1 MYAVSNLLISVAKL
15 LDILLS
21 LYLWVVIIRALLSWV
36 NPDPYNPIVRF
47 LYQVTEP
54 VFALVRRW
62 FPWTAMGGMDF
73 APMIIML
80 GIFFVQSFVVQT
92 LIQFAH
98 NLAR

>member
-1 MYAVSNLLISVAKL
+1 MFVVSNLIISVAKIA
-15 LDILLS
+15 DVLLS

-47 LYQVTEP
+47 LYQITEP
-54 VFALVRRW
+54 AFALVRRW
-62 FPWTAMGGMDF
+62 LPWTAMGGIDF

-80 GIFFVQSFVVQT
+80 GIFFIQSFVVQT
-92 LIQFAH
+92 LIQFAY

>member
-1 MYAVSNLLISVAKL
+1 MFVVSNLIISIAKIA
-15 LDILLS
+15 DVLLS

-47 LYQVTEP
+47 LYQITEP
-54 VFALVRRW
+54 AFALVRRW
-62 FPWTAMGGMDF
+62 LPWTAMGGIDF

-80 GIFFVQSFVVQT
+80 GIFFIQSFVVQT
-92 LIQFAH
+92 LIQFAY

>member
-1 MYAVSNLLISVAKL
+1 MYLVSNLFLAVAKI
-15 LDILLS
+15 LDVLLS
-21 LYLWVVIIRALLSWV
+21 LYLWIVIIRALMSWV
-36 NPDPYNPIVRF
+36 NPDPNNPIVRF

-62 FPWTAMGGMDF
+62 FPWTAMGGIDF

-80 GIFFVQSFVVQT
+80 GIFFLQSFVVQT
-92 LIQFAH
+92 LMRFAY

>member
-1 MYAVSNLLISVAKL
+1 MFVVSNLIISVAKIA
-15 LDILLS
+15 DVLLS

-47 LYQVTEP
+47 LYQITEP
-54 VFALVRRW
+54 AFALVRRW
-62 FPWTAMGGMDF
+62 LPWTAMGGIDF

-80 GIFFVQSFVVQT
+80 GIFFLQSFVVQT
-92 LIQFAH
+92 LIQFAY

>member
-36 NPDPYNPIVRF
+36 NPDPRNPIVRF

-62 FPWTAMGGMDF
+62 LPWTAMGGMDF

-80 GIFFVQSFVVQT
+80 GIFFIQSFVVQT

>member
-1 MYAVSNLLISVAKL
+1 MFVVSNMIISVAKIA
-15 LDILLS
+15 DVLLS

-47 LYQVTEP
+47 LYQITEP
-54 VFALVRRW
+54 AFALVRRW
-62 FPWTAMGGMDF
+62 LPWTAMGGIDF

-80 GIFFVQSFVVQT
+80 GIFFIQSFVVQT
-92 LIQFAH
+92 LIQFAY